1 MALKSTIFKAELS
14 ITDMD
19 RDYYQTHALTIAQ
32 HPSETDDRMMI
43 RLVAFA
49 LYASDSLQF
58 TKGLSAEDEPDLWQK
73 NLRDE
78 VELWIDLG
86 QPDEKRIRKA
96 CSRGQQAVI
105 VCYGGSGAD
114 VWWKKTSDKL
124 GRFDN
129 LTVINLAQAETT
141 ALAKAVERTMQIQC
155 TIQQGQLWL
164 TIGEHSVEVNPV
176 YWLKAAG

>member
-19 RDYYQTHALTIAQ
+19 RDYYATHQLTIAQ
-32 HPSETDDRMMI
+32 HPSETDERMMVRI
-43 RLVAFA
+43 VAFA
-49 LYASDSLQF
+49 LYANENLQF

-78 VELWIDLG
+78 IDVWIDLG

-96 CSRGQQAVI
+96 CSRGQQAII
-105 VCYGGSGAD
+105 VSYGGGSD
-114 VWWKKTSDKL
+114 IWWKKTQDKL
-124 GRFDN
+124 SRFDN
-129 LTVINLAQAETT
+129 LTVINLATPEVE
-141 ALAKAVERTMQIQC
+141 ALGQAVERTMQIQC

-164 TIGEHSVEVNPV
+164 SIGEQSIEVNPI
-176 YWLKAAG
+176 YWRKAH